1 MGLFDSLSFNPQDDT
16 LQGLL
21 ARLMPSATA
30 QIGQSQ
36 GFDPN
41 GQTPDYGQAQNV
53 DVGGYQ
59 MPVFGQPDSNSAA
72 IPQNARPTAGQMPQ
86 QAIPTAQEPGFLQQ
100 AASGLGDR
108 LLAGFTGFAN
118 GGAPLPALANLVNGL
133 ATGKTPENQTKQ
145 YLITRGI
152 DPGLADAIVNDKTL
166 LHAIVPQLMGT
177 SGQTSDI
184 KEYEYAKRQGF
195 TGSLADWMARK
206 RAGAGEF
213 GMTPIYGT
221 TADGKP
227 GIMQLGKNGTPQ
239 MVPLPD
245 GFQIARDP
253 VKVEGPTGTTILD
266 PQTRQQVGFIP
277 KDIRGAKV
285 EEAVGKAQGAA
296 RATLPTD
303 LQAGQFAID
312 EINKLIDSKGF
323 NEVFGSL
330 DQFRPNFTM
339 SAEGKDAL
347 ARFDQLKGR
356 AFLQAYTT
364 LRGGG
369 QITEVE
375 GKKAEDALARLNR
388 SLGEPEAKQALAD
401 FRDAV
406 TVGMQKLREKAGVAP
421 ESAPNVSGYATSSA
435 PDAAISALRSNPAL
449 ADQFDAKY
457 GTGSAAR
464 ILGR

>member
-1 MGLFDSLSFNPQDDT
+1 MAGLFDSLSFNPQDDT
-16 LQGLL
+16 MQGLL
-21 ARLMPSATA
+21 ARLLPSATA

-36 GFDPN
+36 GFNPS

-53 DVGGYQ
+53 AIGDYQ
-59 MPVFGQPDSNSAA
+59 MPVFGQAAPQAPTDVSARA
-72 IPQNARPTAGQMPQ
+72 MTPQAAPQ
-86 QAIPTAQEPGFLQQ
+86 QSEPSFLQQ

-108 LLAGFTGFAN
+108 LMAGFQGFAN

-133 ATGKTPENQTKQ
+133 ATGRTPQNQTKQ
-145 YLITRGI
+145 FLVSRGI
-152 DPGLADAIVNDKTL
+152 DPNLADTIVNDKTL
-166 LHAIVPQLMGT
+166 LRAVVPQLMGAT
-177 SGQTSDI
+177 GQTSDI

-195 TGSLADWMARK
+195 TGGLADWMARK

-221 TADGKP
+221 MADGKP

-253 VKVEGPTGTTILD
+253 IKVDGPTGTTILD

-277 KDIRGAKV
+277 KDIRGAKI
-285 EEAVGKAQGAA
+285 EESLGKAQGAA

-303 LQAGQFAID
+303 LQAGQFAVD
-312 EINKLIDSKGF
+312 EINKLMDSKGF

-388 SLGEPEAKQALAD
+388 SLSETEAKQALAD

-421 ESAPNVSGYATSSA
+421 ESAPVSRGAPAA
-435 PDAAISALRSNPAL
+435 PDAAISALKSNPAL

-457 GTGSAAR
+457 GAGSAAR

>member
-16 LQGLL
+16 MQGLL
-21 ARLMPSATA
+21 ARLLPSATT

-36 GFDPN
+36 GFDPA

-53 DVGGYQ
+53 AIGNYQ
-59 MPVFGQPDSNSAA
+59 MPVFGQASSAPTDVSA
-72 IPQNARPTAGQMPQ
+72 RAVAPQAAQPQ
-86 QAIPTAQEPGFLQQ
+86 AAEPNFLQQ

-108 LLAGFTGFAN
+108 LLAGFSGFAN
-118 GGAPLPALANLVNGL
+118 GGAPLPALANLVTGL
-133 ATGKTPENQTKQ
+133 ATGKTPENQTKK
-145 YLITRGI
+145 YLVSRGV
-152 DPGLADAIVNDKTL
+152 DPNLADTIVNDKTL
-166 LHAIVPQLMGT
+166 LRAVVPQLMGT
-177 SGQTSDI
+177 AGQTNDI
-184 KEYEYAKRQGF
+184 KEYEYAVRQGF
-195 TGSLADWMARK
+195 KGTIADWMAQK

-221 TADGKP
+221 MADGKP

-239 MVPLPD
+239 MVPLPE

-253 VKVEGPTGTTILD
+253 IKVDGPTGTTILD

-277 KDIRGAKV
+277 KDIRGAKI
-285 EEAVGKAQGAA
+285 EESLGKAQGAA

-303 LQAGQFAID
+303 LQAGQFAVD

-388 SLGEPEAKQALAD
+388 SLSETEAKQALAD

-421 ESAPNVSGYATSSA
+421 ESAPVSRGAPAA
-435 PDAAISALRSNPAL
+435 PDAAISALKSNPAL

-457 GTGSAAR
+457 GAGSAAR

>member
-1 MGLFDSLSFNPQDDT
+1 MAGLFDSLSFNPQDDT
-16 LQGLL
+16 MQGLL
-21 ARLMPSATA
+21 ARLLPSATT

-36 GFDPN
+36 GFDPA
-41 GQTPDYGQAQNV
+41 GQTPDYGQTQNV
-53 DVGGYQ
+53 AIGNYQ
-59 MPVFGQPDSNSAA
+59 MPQFGQASPPQTPTDVSARA
-72 IPQNARPTAGQMPQ
+72 MTPQGDQSSILGQMPNILGG
-86 QAIPTAQEPGFLQQ
+86 A
-100 AASGLGDR
+100 GDR
-108 LLAGFTGFAN
+108 LNAAFQGFTNAGSPMQAL
-118 GGAPLPALANLVNGL
+118 GGLVSGL
-133 ATGKTPENQTKQ
+133 ATGFTPENQTKK
-145 YLITRGI
+145 YLVSRGI
-152 DPGLADAIVNDKTL
+152 DPNLADTIVNDKAML
-166 LHAIVPQLMGT
+166 RAVVPQLMGA

-195 TGSLADWMARK
+195 NGSLADWMARK

-221 TADGKP
+221 MADGKP

-253 VKVEGPTGTTILD
+253 IKVDGPTGTTILD

-277 KDIRGAKV
+277 KDIRGAKI
-285 EEAVGKAQGAA
+285 EESLGKAQGAA

-388 SLGEPEAKQALAD
+388 SLSETEAKQALAD

-421 ESAPNVSGYATSSA
+421 ESAPVASGAVAPSV
-435 PDAAISALRSNPAL
+435 PDAAVSALKSNPSL
-449 ADQFDAKY
+449 AAQFDAKY
-457 GTGSAAR
+457 GAGSAAR

>member
-1 MGLFDSLSFNPQDDT
+1 MAGLFDSLSFNPQDDT
-16 LQGLL
+16 VQGLL
-21 ARLMPSATA
+21 ARLLPSATA

-36 GFDPN
+36 GFDPV
-41 GQTPDYGQAQNV
+41 GQTPDYGQTQNV
-53 DVGGYQ
+53 AVGNYQ
-59 MPVFGQPDSNSAA
+59 MPQF
-72 IPQNARPTAGQMPQ
+72 GQMPPQ
-86 QAIPTAQEPGFLQQ
+86 QRAPTDVSARSVAPQ
-100 AASGLGDR
+100 ADQSSILGQMPNILGGAGDR
-108 LLAGFTGFAN
+108 LSAAFQGFTNAGSPMQALGGLVSGLTTGF
-118 GGAPLPALANLVNGL
+118 
-133 ATGKTPENQTKQ
+133 TPENQTKK
-145 YLITRGI
+145 YLVSRGV
-152 DPGLADAIVNDKTL
+152 DPNLADTIVNDKTL
-166 LHAIVPQLMGT
+166 LRSVVPQLMGT
-177 SGQTSDI
+177 AGQTNDI
-184 KEYEYAKRQGF
+184 KEYEYAVRQGF
-195 TGSLADWMARK
+195 KGTIADWMAQK

-221 TADGKP
+221 MANGKP

-239 MVPLPD
+239 MVPLPE

-253 VKVEGPTGTTILD
+253 IKVDGPTGTTILD

-277 KDIRGAKV
+277 KDIRGAKI
-285 EEAVGKAQGAA
+285 EESLGKAQGAA

-303 LQAGQFAID
+303 LQAGQFAVD
-312 EINKLIDSKGF
+312 EINKLMDSKGF

-388 SLGEPEAKQALAD
+388 SLSETEAKQALAD

-421 ESAPNVSGYATSSA
+421 ESAPVASGAVA
-435 PDAAISALRSNPAL
+435 PSVTDAAVSALKSNPSL
-449 ADQFDAKY
+449 AAQFDAKY
-457 GTGSAAR
+457 GAGSAAR

>member
-1 MGLFDSLSFNPQDDT
+1 MGLFDSLTFNPQDDT
-16 LQGLL
+16 MQGLL
-21 ARLMPSATA
+21 ARLLPSATA

-36 GFDPN
+36 GFNPS

-53 DVGGYQ
+53 AIGDYQ
-59 MPVFGQPDSNSAA
+59 MPVFGQAAPQAPTDVSARA
-72 IPQNARPTAGQMPQ
+72 MTPQAAPQ
-86 QAIPTAQEPGFLQQ
+86 QSEPSFLQQ

-108 LLAGFTGFAN
+108 LMAGFQGFAN

-133 ATGKTPENQTKQ
+133 ATGRTPQNQTKQ
-145 YLITRGI
+145 FLVSRGI
-152 DPGLADAIVNDKTL
+152 DPNLADTIVNDKTL
-166 LHAIVPQLMGT
+166 LRAVVPQLMGAT
-177 SGQTSDI
+177 GQTSDI

-195 TGSLADWMARK
+195 TGGLADWMARK

-221 TADGKP
+221 MADGKP

-253 VKVEGPTGTTILD
+253 IKVDGPTGTTILD

-277 KDIRGAKV
+277 KDIRGAKI
-285 EEAVGKAQGAA
+285 EESLGKAQGAA

-303 LQAGQFAID
+303 LQAGQFAVD
-312 EINKLIDSKGF
+312 EINKLMDSKGF

-388 SLGEPEAKQALAD
+388 SLSETEAKQALAD

-421 ESAPNVSGYATSSA
+421 ESAPVASGAVAPSV
-435 PDAAISALRSNPAL
+435 PDAAVSALKSNPSL
-449 ADQFDAKY
+449 AAQFDAKY
-457 GTGSAAR
+457 GAGSAAR

>member
-1 MGLFDSLSFNPQDDT
+1 MGLLDSLSFNPSDDT

-30 QIGQSQ
+30 QIGQSN
-36 GFDPN
+36 GFNPS
-41 GQTPDYGQAQNV
+41 GQTPDYGQSQNV
-53 DVGGYQ
+53 NVGGYQ
-59 MPVFGQPDSNSAA
+59 MPVFGQAAPQTPTDVSAQA
-72 IPQNARPTAGQMPQ
+72 MAPQVAPQ
-86 QAIPTAQEPGFLQQ
+86 QTEPNFLQQ

-108 LLAGFTGFAN
+108 LMAGFTGFAN

-133 ATGKTPENQTKQ
+133 ATGRTPENQTKQ
-145 YLITRGI
+145 FLVSRGV
-152 DPGLADAIVNDKTL
+152 DPGLADTIVNDKTL
-166 LHAIVPQLMGT
+166 LRSVVPQLMGAT
-177 SGQTSDI
+177 GQTNDI

-195 TGSLADWMARK
+195 NGSLSDWMARK
-206 RAGAGEF
+206 RAGAGEY
-213 GMTPIYGT
+213 GMTPIWGIG
-221 TADGKP
+221 ADGKP
-227 GIMQLGKNGTPQ
+227 AVVQLGKSGDAKLSG
-239 MVPLPD
+239 LPE

-253 VKVEGPTGTTILD
+253 VKIDGPTGTTILD
-266 PQTRQQVGFIP
+266 PQTRQPIGFIP
-277 KDIRGAKV
+277 KDVRGAKI
-285 EEAVGKAQGAA
+285 EESLGKAQGAA

-303 LQAGQFAID
+303 LQAGQFAVD

-323 NEVFGSL
+323 NEVFGSV

-339 SAEGKDAL
+339 SADGKDAL

-388 SLGEPEAKQALAD
+388 SLSEPEAKQALAD

-421 ESAPNVSGYATSSA
+421 ESTP
-435 PDAAISALRSNPAL
+435 AAANPASSEP
-449 ADQFDAKY
+449 ARVRKFNPA
-457 GTGSAAR
+457 TGK
-464 ILGR
+464 IE

>member
-1 MGLFDSLSFNPQDDT
+1 
-16 LQGLL
+16 
-21 ARLMPSATA
+21 
-30 QIGQSQ
+30 
-36 GFDPN
+36 
-41 GQTPDYGQAQNV
+41 
-53 DVGGYQ
+53 
-59 MPVFGQPDSNSAA
+59 VFGQAAPQAPTDVSARA
-72 IPQNARPTAGQMPQ
+72 MTPQAAPQ
-86 QAIPTAQEPGFLQQ
+86 QSEPSFLQQ

-108 LLAGFTGFAN
+108 LMAGFQGFAN

-133 ATGKTPENQTKQ
+133 ATGRTPQNQTKQ
-145 YLITRGI
+145 FLVSRGI
-152 DPGLADAIVNDKTL
+152 DPNLADTIVNDKTL
-166 LHAIVPQLMGT
+166 LRAVVPQLMGAT
-177 SGQTSDI
+177 GQTSDI

-195 TGSLADWMARK
+195 TGGLADWMARK

-221 TADGKP
+221 MADGKP

-253 VKVEGPTGTTILD
+253 IKVDGPTGTTILD

-277 KDIRGAKV
+277 KDIRGAKI
-285 EEAVGKAQGAA
+285 EESLGKAQGAA

-303 LQAGQFAID
+303 LQAGQFAVD
-312 EINKLIDSKGF
+312 EINKLMDSKGF

-388 SLGEPEAKQALAD
+388 SLSETEAKQALAD

-421 ESAPNVSGYATSSA
+421 ESAPVASGAVAPSV
-435 PDAAISALRSNPAL
+435 PDAAVSALKSNPSL
-449 ADQFDAKY
+449 AAQFDAKY
-457 GTGSAAR
+457 GAGSAAR

>member
-1 MGLFDSLSFNPQDDT
+1 MGLFDSLTFNPQDDT
-16 LQGLL
+16 MQGLL
-21 ARLMPSATA
+21 ARLLPSATA

-36 GFDPN
+36 GFNPS

-53 DVGGYQ
+53 AIGDYQ
-59 MPVFGQPDSNSAA
+59 MPVFGQAAPQAPTDVSARA
-72 IPQNARPTAGQMPQ
+72 MTPQAAPQ
-86 QAIPTAQEPGFLQQ
+86 QSEPSFLQQ

-108 LLAGFTGFAN
+108 LMAGFQGFAN

-133 ATGKTPENQTKQ
+133 ATGRTPQNQTKQ
-145 YLITRGI
+145 FLVSRGI
-152 DPGLADAIVNDKTL
+152 DPNLADTIVNDKTL
-166 LHAIVPQLMGT
+166 LRAVVPQLMGAT
-177 SGQTSDI
+177 GQTSDI

-195 TGSLADWMARK
+195 TGGLADWMARK

-221 TADGKP
+221 MADGKP

-253 VKVEGPTGTTILD
+253 IKVDGPTGTTILD

-277 KDIRGAKV
+277 KDIRGAKI
-285 EEAVGKAQGAA
+285 EESLGKAQGAA

-303 LQAGQFAID
+303 LQAGQFAVD

-388 SLGEPEAKQALAD
+388 SLSETEAKQALAD

-421 ESAPNVSGYATSSA
+421 ESAPVASGAVAPSV
-435 PDAAISALRSNPAL
+435 PDAAVSALKSNPSL
-449 ADQFDAKY
+449 AAQFDAKY
-457 GTGSAAR
+457 GAGSAAR

>member
-1 MGLFDSLSFNPQDDT
+1 MGLFDSLTFNPQDDT
-16 LQGLL
+16 MQGLL
-21 ARLMPSATA
+21 ARLLPSATA

-36 GFDPN
+36 GFNPS

-53 DVGGYQ
+53 AIGDYQ
-59 MPVFGQPDSNSAA
+59 MPVFGQAAPQAPTDVSARA
-72 IPQNARPTAGQMPQ
+72 MTPQAAPQ
-86 QAIPTAQEPGFLQQ
+86 QSEPSFLQQ

-108 LLAGFTGFAN
+108 LMAGFQGFAN

-133 ATGKTPENQTKQ
+133 ATGRTPQNQTKQ
-145 YLITRGI
+145 FLVSRGI
-152 DPGLADAIVNDKTL
+152 DPNLADTIVNDKTL
-166 LHAIVPQLMGT
+166 LRAVVPQLMGAT
-177 SGQTSDI
+177 GQTSDI

-195 TGSLADWMARK
+195 TGGLADWMARK

-221 TADGKP
+221 MADGKP

-253 VKVEGPTGTTILD
+253 IKVDGPTGTTILD

-277 KDIRGAKV
+277 KDIRGAKT
-285 EEAVGKAQGAA
+285 EESRGKAQGAS

-303 LQAGQFAID
+303 LQAGQFAVD

-388 SLGEPEAKQALAD
+388 SLSETEAKQALAD

-421 ESAPNVSGYATSSA
+421 ESAPAPRGAPAAPVTINGYK
-435 PDAAISALRSNPAL
+435 IEQVN
-449 ADQFDAKY
+449 
-457 GTGSAAR
+457 
-464 ILGR
+464 

>member
-1 MGLFDSLSFNPQDDT
+1 MGLFDSLTFNPQDDT
-16 LQGLL
+16 MQGLL
-21 ARLMPSATA
+21 ARLLPSATA

-36 GFDPN
+36 GFNPS

-53 DVGGYQ
+53 AIGDYQ
-59 MPVFGQPDSNSAA
+59 MPVFGQAAPQAPTDVSARA
-72 IPQNARPTAGQMPQ
+72 MTPQAAPQ
-86 QAIPTAQEPGFLQQ
+86 QSEPSFLQQ

-108 LLAGFTGFAN
+108 LMAGFQGFAN

-133 ATGKTPENQTKQ
+133 ATGRTPQNQTKQ
-145 YLITRGI
+145 FLVSRGI
-152 DPGLADAIVNDKTL
+152 DPNLADTIVNDKTL
-166 LHAIVPQLMGT
+166 LRAVVPQLMGAT
-177 SGQTSDI
+177 GQTSDI

-195 TGSLADWMARK
+195 TGGLADWMARK

-221 TADGKP
+221 MADGKP

-253 VKVEGPTGTTILD
+253 IKVDGPTGTTILD

-277 KDIRGAKV
+277 KDIRGAKI
-285 EEAVGKAQGAA
+285 EESLGKAQGAA

-303 LQAGQFAID
+303 LQAGQFAVD
-312 EINKLIDSKGF
+312 EINKLMDSKGF

-388 SLGEPEAKQALAD
+388 SLSETEAKQALAD

-421 ESAPNVSGYATSSA
+421 ESAPVSRGAPAA
-435 PDAAISALRSNPAL
+435 PDAAISALKSNPAL

-457 GTGSAAR
+457 GAGSAAR

>member
-1 MGLFDSLSFNPQDDT
+1 MAGLFDSLSFNPQDDT
-16 LQGLL
+16 MQGLL
-21 ARLMPSATA
+21 ARLLPSATA

-36 GFDPN
+36 GFNPS

-53 DVGGYQ
+53 AIGDYQ
-59 MPVFGQPDSNSAA
+59 MPVFGQAAPQAPTDVSARA
-72 IPQNARPTAGQMPQ
+72 MTPQAAPQ
-86 QAIPTAQEPGFLQQ
+86 QSEPSFLQQ

-108 LLAGFTGFAN
+108 LMAGFQGFAN

-133 ATGKTPENQTKQ
+133 ATGRTPQNQTKQ
-145 YLITRGI
+145 FLVSRGI
-152 DPGLADAIVNDKTL
+152 DPNLADTIVNDKTL
-166 LHAIVPQLMGT
+166 LRAVVPQLMGAT
-177 SGQTSDI
+177 GQTSDI

-195 TGSLADWMARK
+195 TGGLADWMARK

-221 TADGKP
+221 MADGKP

-239 MVPLPD
+239 MVPLPE

-253 VKVEGPTGTTILD
+253 IKVDGPTGTTILD

-277 KDIRGAKV
+277 KDIRGAKI
-285 EEAVGKAQGAA
+285 EESLGKAQGAA

-303 LQAGQFAID
+303 LQAGQFAVD

-388 SLGEPEAKQALAD
+388 SLSETEAKQALAD

-421 ESAPNVSGYATSSA
+421 ESAPVASGAVAPSV
-435 PDAAISALRSNPAL
+435 PDAAVSALKSNPSL
-449 ADQFDAKY
+449 AAQFDAKY
-457 GTGSAAR
+457 GAGSAAR

>member
-16 LQGLL
+16 MQGLL
-21 ARLMPSATA
+21 ARLLPSATA

-36 GFDPN
+36 GFDPA

-53 DVGGYQ
+53 AVGGYQ
-59 MPVFGQPDSNSAA
+59 MPVFGQGAPQTPTDVSAQA
-72 IPQNARPTAGQMPQ
+72 MAPQVAPQ
-86 QAIPTAQEPGFLQQ
+86 QAEPNFLQQ

-108 LLAGFTGFAN
+108 LMAGFTGFAN

-133 ATGKTPENQTKQ
+133 ATGRTPENQTKQ
-145 YLITRGI
+145 FLVSRGV
-152 DPGLADAIVNDKTL
+152 DPGLADTIVNDKTL
-166 LHAIVPQLMGT
+166 LRSVVPQLMGAT
-177 SGQTSDI
+177 GQTNDI

-195 TGSLADWMARK
+195 NGSLSDWMARK
-206 RAGAGEF
+206 RAGAGEY
-213 GMTPIYGT
+213 GMTPIWGIG
-221 TADGKP
+221 ADGKP
-227 GIMQLGKNGTPQ
+227 AVVQLGKSGDAKLSG
-239 MVPLPD
+239 LPE

-253 VKVEGPTGTTILD
+253 VKIDGPTGTTILD
-266 PQTRQQVGFIP
+266 PQTRQPIGFIP
-277 KDIRGAKV
+277 KDVRGAKI
-285 EEAVGKAQGAA
+285 EESLGKAQGAA

-303 LQAGQFAID
+303 LQAGQFAVD

-323 NEVFGSL
+323 NEVFGSV

-339 SAEGKDAL
+339 SADGKDAL

-388 SLGEPEAKQALAD
+388 SLSEPEAKQALAD

-406 TVGMQKLREKAGVAP
+406 TVGMQKLREKAGVAEP
-421 ESAPNVSGYATSSA
+421 QGGGESSSSTGQST
-435 PDAAISALRSNPAL
+435 PRVRKFNPA
-449 ADQFDAKY
+449 
-457 GTGSAAR
+457 TGK
-464 ILGR
+464 IE

>member
-1 MGLFDSLSFNPQDDT
+1 MAGLFDSLSFNPQDDT
-16 LQGLL
+16 MQGLL
-21 ARLMPSATA
+21 ARLLPSATA

-36 GFDPN
+36 GFNPS

-53 DVGGYQ
+53 AIGDYQ
-59 MPVFGQPDSNSAA
+59 MPVFGQAAPQAPTDVSARA
-72 IPQNARPTAGQMPQ
+72 MTPQAAPQ
-86 QAIPTAQEPGFLQQ
+86 QSEPSFLQQ

-108 LLAGFTGFAN
+108 LMAGFQGFAN

-133 ATGKTPENQTKQ
+133 ATGRTPQNQTKQ
-145 YLITRGI
+145 FLVSRGI
-152 DPGLADAIVNDKTL
+152 DPNLADTIVNDKTL
-166 LHAIVPQLMGT
+166 LRAVVPQLMGAT
-177 SGQTSDI
+177 GQTSDI

-195 TGSLADWMARK
+195 TGGLADWMARK

-221 TADGKP
+221 MADGKP

-253 VKVEGPTGTTILD
+253 IKVDGPTGTTILD

-277 KDIRGAKV
+277 KDIRGAKI
-285 EEAVGKAQGAA
+285 EESLGKAQGAA

-388 SLGEPEAKQALAD
+388 SLSETEAKQALAD

-421 ESAPNVSGYATSSA
+421 ESAPAPRGAPAAPVTINGYK
-435 PDAAISALRSNPAL
+435 IEQVN
-449 ADQFDAKY
+449 
-457 GTGSAAR
+457 
-464 ILGR
+464 